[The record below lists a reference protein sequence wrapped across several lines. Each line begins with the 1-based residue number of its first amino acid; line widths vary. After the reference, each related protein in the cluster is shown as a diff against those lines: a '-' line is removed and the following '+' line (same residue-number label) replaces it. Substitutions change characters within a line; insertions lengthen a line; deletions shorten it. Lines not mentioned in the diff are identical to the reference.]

1 MFYKVDF
8 ACDDQ
13 DELQAR
19 LNRICD
25 YAEDVETKVLHRERM
40 NLFFLLMQ
48 DLIRGGVATD
58 FGSALDIGCNTGI
71 YSKMISDFGYQRVRG
86 IDIVPDMI
94 ERASRTFGM
103 DEGGRSIAFDVADAE
118 RLDRELKYDF
128 ILCTEVIEHTAHPE
142 LVIANIKQMLSPR
155 GVAVVTLPN
164 AWSFPYQVARL
175 AYAIK
180 RPPRNLEF
188 EDHLKFP
195 FPRSLRLLRGD
206 GLRLVRTDG
215 ANLLLE
221 THLLRLLYGTPAFA
235 PFNRL
240 QFGLGRMW
248 PFRYFAQFFF
258 MVLVRDD
265 RPNGAKP
272 AG

>member
-1 MFYKVDF
+1 MFYAVDF
-8 ACDDQ
+8 ACNDQ
-13 DELQAR
+13 DALQAQ

-25 YAEDVETKVLHRERM
+25 YEHDIETKVLHRERM
-40 NLFFLLMQ
+40 NLFFLLVQ
-48 DLIRGGVATD
+48 DLIQGGVITAFD
-58 FGSALDIGCNTGI
+58 SALDIGCNTGI
-71 YSKMISDFGYQRVRG
+71 YSKMISDFGYRRVRG

-94 ERASRTFGM
+94 ERADHTFGM
-103 DEGGRSIAFDVADAE
+103 DAEGRAIAFDVADAE
-118 RLDRELKYDF
+118 RLDRDLKYDF

-142 LVIANIKQMLSPR
+142 LVVQNIQSMLSPR

-164 AWSFPYQVARL
+164 AWSFPYQAARL
-175 AYAIK
+175 AYGIK

-188 EDHLKFP
+188 EDHLKYP
-195 FPRSLRLLRGD
+195 FPRSLKLLKGG

-240 QFGLGRMW
+240 QFQLGRLW

-265 RPNGAKP
+265 GPGGANP
-272 AG
+272 RA